1 MNSMELENFG
11 FFFALAL
18 WVASGTNSN
27 KVRWRIIEFITV
39 NMMHM
44 EKFTA
49 FWKSNLTRITGIS
62 IALANIV
69 SNSLP
74 VISVRPLSNTT
85 LPRRILIAFSR
96 TVENKRFSESSH
108 WNDKGPHK
116 VLDSGHG
123 NAAFVSNINNTAME
137 RFILFTQP
145 IFVFIKSIFAIVIDN
160 KNIPSVFPLVP
171 FNRIA
176 TPTLA
181 ERWLS
186 LRKIFDG
193 LAAFAIRVR
202 FSVITGFY
210 TTAGKNIMNSS
221 WRNMKL
227 SRNSCTSNPF
237 STYILRSIKINN
249 LVFDLGRGCSHG

>member
-1 MNSMELENFG
+1 MNREKLGLYFTNTFG
-11 FFFALAL
+11 MTG
-18 WVASGTNSN
+18 GTNSN

-74 VISVRPLSNTT
+74 VISIRPLSNTT

-108 WNDKGPHK
+108 WNDKGTHK

-160 KNIPSVFPLVP
+160 KNIPSVLSLVP

-186 LRKIFDG
+186 LWKINDWFTS
-193 LAAFAIRVR
+193 LSIRMR
-202 FSVITGFY
+202 FFIVAHFY
-210 TTAGKNIMNSS
+210 TAPYKNILNGLRRYMKFSGNSS
-221 WRNMKL
+221 
-227 SRNSCTSNPF
+227 TTNPF
-237 STYILRSIKINN
+237 ASFSGNSIK
-249 LVFDLGRGCSHG
+249 FDDCVLGFAGVCHE